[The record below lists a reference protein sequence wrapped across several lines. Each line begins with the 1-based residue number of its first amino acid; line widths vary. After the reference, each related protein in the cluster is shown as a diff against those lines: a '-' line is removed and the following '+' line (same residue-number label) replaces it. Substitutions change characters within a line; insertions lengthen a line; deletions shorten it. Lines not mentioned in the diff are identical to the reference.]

1 MRGSAGQTFSK
12 ALVEWEKEKKI
23 NPAEAE
29 EIKIIGKIP
38 LIDRLDPQINTLVK
52 CKKLSLSTNCIN
64 KIISLN
70 GLRCLQILSLG
81 RNQIPRISGLE
92 DVGDTL
98 EQLWISYNNIDKLDG
113 LVPHCVKLKIL
124 YITNNKISSWNEVDK
139 LKDLPALTQIA
150 LTGNEIYDKFTKGE
164 GRIHTLKRLPALQ
177 VIDSISVRRFFENFV
192 VLNGGLMRTG
202 GC

>member
-1 MRGSAGQTFSK
+1 MRGTAGQTFSK

-29 EIKIIGKIP
+29 EIKIIGRIP

-70 GLRCLQILSLG
+70 GLRNLEILSLG

-92 DVGDTL
+92 DVGETL

-113 LVPHCVKLKIL
+113 LAPHCVKLRIL

-139 LKDLPALTQIA
+139 LKDLPSLTQIA
-150 LTGNEIYDKFTKGE
+150 LAGNEIYDKVPKGE
-164 GRIHTLKRLPALQ
+164 GRIHTLKRLPNLQ
-177 VIDSISVRRFFENFV
+177 VIDSVSVTTQRG
-192 VLNGGLMRTG
+192 NG
-202 GC
+202 